1 MYSSNED
8 DKVLKKIYKSIP
20 IPGFETMQKMSF
32 EKINR
37 IVNIESLSRQI
48 AASIFVGN
56 SDWNQGVLIREL
68 DSKDSRYYWQ
78 MVDLDNS
85 FLDIKGGGKARDPIY
100 PWDQESIELVTNGY
114 GGIRSK
120 IFTRLLKE
128 DSLYSEYFIDLMFNI
143 LNHEL
148 DSSFL
153 KSTIDN
159 YIKICEAYDRPNID
173 EFDYQI
179 NQFIQNRPDFVRNR
193 LIKYFKKDSL
203 YEITIEAEGNTEYG
217 INGHLIKGDF
227 KGVYYSGQK
236 FKFKYQKTT

>member
-1 MYSSNED
+1 
-8 DKVLKKIYKSIP
+8 
-20 IPGFETMQKMSF
+20 
-32 EKINR
+32 
-37 IVNIESLSRQI
+37 
-48 AASIFVGN
+48 
-56 SDWNQGVLIREL
+56 
-68 DSKDSRYYWQ
+68 
-78 MVDLDNS
+78 
-85 FLDIKGGGKARDPIY
+85 
-100 PWDQESIELVTNGY
+100 
-114 GGIRSK
+114 
-120 IFTRLLKE
+120 
-128 DSLYSEYFIDLMFNI
+128 MFNI

-159 YIKICEAYDRPNID
+159 YIKICEAYPDRPNID

-236 FKFKYQKTT
+236 VQIQIPNYLVVSKLKTNETIDTKKLIHKINRNYKLIIIQN